1 MGRGETLP
9 ENSSQLGEIIKFQFL
24 VNKVL
29 DTQSSRGKSH
39 IKYSY
44 CKKRKGI

>member
-24 VNKVL
+24 VNNVL
-29 DTQSSRGKSH
+29 DTQNSRGKSH

-44 CKKRKGI
+44 RKKRKGI